1 MSQQDHTGVGPK
13 AFDQAK
19 LFQLNFNPTH
29 NSVLS
34 LVAGP
39 FADRVIKIW
48 GKDRVHEYLAAPDA
62 RRHVWNSWLAA
73 QPSADDAYTV
83 LSRAKSSQI
92 VQKGYG
98 LCPAGMVST
107 LGRLGPASRTV
118 KFYPALFKVIA
129 SGGPLAQWLFYQKE
143 IPNELVF
150 VLSQL
155 DDDGLSRRAV
165 SKLIGRSVKPRLFR
179 AVIWLIRRLVAQS
192 GDSNAVDAVLNS
204 NDPVQSARKLAAQL
218 PFPPAPWR
226 QLGSLEPVESPAI
239 LASLGKSF
247 RNCLS
252 DRNRWIDAAI
262 SVQSGRRYYYYW
274 TGEQPALL
282 MFARCGA
289 LGWSLQEAAGPSNTP
304 IHPDTEMEIQNAL
317 CSIPNIWPIDLHYSS
332 AVMFDDF

>member
-1 MSQQDHTGVGPK
+1 MSQQDQTGVVSK
-13 AFDQAK
+13 ALDQAK

-39 FADRVIKIW
+39 FTDRVIEIW
-48 GKDRVHEYLAAPDA
+48 GKDRVHEYLGAPDA

-83 LSRAKSSQI
+83 LSRAKSRQI
-92 VQKGYG
+92 IQNGYG

-118 KFYPALFKVIA
+118 KFYLSLFKVIA
-129 SGGPLAQWLFYQKE
+129 SGGPLAQWLFHQKE
-143 IPNELVF
+143 IPSELVF

-155 DDDGLSRRAV
+155 EDDDLSRRAV
-165 SKLIGRSVKPRLFR
+165 SKLIGKSAKPRLFR
-179 AVIWLIRRLVAQS
+179 AVIWLIRRLVALS
-192 GDSNAVDAVLNS
+192 GDPGVEDATLNS
-204 NDPVQSARKLAAQL
+204 KNPILAAQKLAAQL
-218 PFPPAPWR
+218 PFPPPPWG
-226 QLGSLEPVESPAI
+226 QLGSLGPVESPAI

-262 SVQSGRRYYYYW
+262 SVQSGRRYYYHW
-274 TGEQPALL
+274 TGEHPALL
-282 MFARCGA
+282 MFARVGG
-289 LGWSLQEAAGPSNTP
+289 LGWSLHEAAGPNNTP
-304 IHPDTEMEIQNAL
+304 LHPDTEMEIQNAL
-317 CSIPNIWPIDLHYSS
+317 CSIQDIWPIDLHYSS
-332 AVMFDDF
+332 AVMFDDY